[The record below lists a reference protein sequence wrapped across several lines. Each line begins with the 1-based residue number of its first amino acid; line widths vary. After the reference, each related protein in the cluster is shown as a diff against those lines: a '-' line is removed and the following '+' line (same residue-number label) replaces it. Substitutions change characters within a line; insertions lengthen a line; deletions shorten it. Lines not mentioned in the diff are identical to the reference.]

1 MKCPWFAGHFL
12 TCFPLDFPRHIR
24 EVKPGADNS
33 DLYLCGC
40 NTVLAP
46 VDPLHS
52 QAEEGKNRQGWLL
65 GCPGAPASPWQ
76 PFAHVRKFSPESWDC
91 WVYQKKKNLFH
102 FHSTKSARAQGVF
115 GQHSQAHGLTLGTVL
130 CKARN

>member
-1 MKCPWFAGHFL
+1 MKCLWFADHFL

-52 QAEEGKNRQGWLL
+52 QAEEGKNRQGSPCGTCLSLAALCSCQKNFPRLL
-65 GCPGAPASPWQ
+65 GLSGLL
-76 PFAHVRKFSPESWDC
+76 
-91 WVYQKKKNLFH
+91 KKNSVPL
-102 FHSTKSARAQGVF
+102 S
-115 GQHSQAHGLTLGTVL
+115 QHQVCQSSRSVWITLSGSWHDSWTVL